1 MSTTDR
7 NDFHPDVYPATVLF
21 QYVELIKCQLT
32 PKIYSRA
39 TKHKMIIHWCI
50 TLPESRYKRRGRS
63 LDPHSDF
70 WKIAEL
76 ENHLRM
82 IFQTEY
88 PVPKISNASW
98 IPHLSN
104 F

>member
-39 TKHKMIIHWCI
+39 TKHKMIIH
-50 TLPESRYKRRGRS
+50 
-63 LDPHSDF
+63 
-70 WKIAEL
+70 
-76 ENHLRM
+76 
-82 IFQTEY
+82 
-88 PVPKISNASW
+88 
-98 IPHLSN
+98 
-104 F
+104 